1 MAKDVLGRDPFVQP
15 KGDMKSPLLS
25 KGSAATG
32 SRKGQT
38 RKAGLIEPTKPAAR
52 ARKPAGRP
60 ATESAAKKRRT
71 GRTAT
76 KKEAESASI
85 SPKVSADRV
94 KMTPV
99 TVEADGP
106 VSMPVPEG
114 GAPDTVAGVGPGR
127 GPGWK
132 SGEPAAMIGGIDEP
146 RQFLTPG
153 YYLRKLSRATLWH
166 RSLEVDEFGQDAS
179 FETFLDPLFEFLY
192 TKYWRVEATGLENIP
207 DKGRALL
214 VANHSG
220 VLPYDGMMIKL
231 AVKKNHPGHR
241 IVRPLVE
248 DFIYHFPFVGA
259 FTSRV
264 GAVRAC
270 QENAE
275 RLLTKE
281 ELVAVFPEGIKGN
294 LKFYRQRYQLQR
306 FGRGGFIRLCM
317 HTRSPIIPVAV
328 VGAEEIH
335 PIIAK
340 ADWLGKAVGLPT
352 VPITPTFPG
361 LGPLGLLPL
370 PSKWHIHFGK
380 PINIGTYGPEAMEDM
395 ILVNRLT
402 QKIREVI
409 QEMIKD
415 NLKKRRSP
423 FFG

>member
-1 MAKDVLGRDPFVQP
+1 MAKDVLGRDPFAQP

-25 KGSAATG
+25 EGSAVKG
-32 SRKGQT
+32 SRKQKT
-38 RKAGLIEPTKPAAR
+38 RKAGLIESTKPAVQAR
-52 ARKPAGRP
+52 RPAGRP
-60 ATESAAKKRRT
+60 MEKAAAKKRRT
-71 GRTAT
+71 GT
-76 KKEAESASI
+76 KKKAESASAT
-85 SPKVSADRV
+85 PEVSADRV
-94 KMTPV
+94 KMAPVMVEVDEPASTTVPGDGTP
-99 TVEADGP
+99 D
-106 VSMPVPEG
+106 S
-114 GAPDTVAGVGPGR
+114 VAGVAPDR
-127 GPGWK
+127 GPGWT
-132 SGEPAAMIGGIDEP
+132 SGEPAPMMGVIDEP

-231 AVKKNHPGHR
+231 AVKKNHPVHR
-241 IVRPLVE
+241 VVRPLVE
-248 DFIYHFPFVGA
+248 DFIYHFPFIGA

-317 HTRSPIIPVAV
+317 HTHSPIIPVAV

-361 LGPLGLLPL
+361 FGPLGLIPL

>member
-1 MAKDVLGRDPFVQP
+1 MMG
-15 KGDMKSPLLS
+15 
-25 KGSAATG
+25 
-32 SRKGQT
+32 
-38 RKAGLIEPTKPAAR
+38 
-52 ARKPAGRP
+52 
-60 ATESAAKKRRT
+60 
-71 GRTAT
+71 
-76 KKEAESASI
+76 
-85 SPKVSADRV
+85 
-94 KMTPV
+94 
-99 TVEADGP
+99 
-106 VSMPVPEG
+106 
-114 GAPDTVAGVGPGR
+114 GVGGTN
-127 GPGWK
+127 
-132 SGEPAAMIGGIDEP
+132 
-146 RQFLTPG
+146 QFLTPG
-153 YYLRKLSRATLWH
+153 YYLRKLSRATLRH

-231 AVKKNHPGHR
+231 AVGKNHPGHR

-248 DFIYHFPFVGA
+248 DFIYHFPFIGA

-317 HTRSPIIPVAV
+317 ATRSPIIPVAV